1 VTVIEFP
8 LLDEML
14 ARYAVPLGGDHLAY
28 RNHCQR
34 MANFALALSGD
45 TPEHRR
51 KISIAA
57 AFHDL
62 GIWTHH
68 TFDYLAPSEQL
79 AENYLTE
86 VDAAD
91 WTREIRAMIHEHH
104 KIRRYREEPA
114 ALIEAFRKA
123 DLVDVSL
130 RLIRFGLPR
139 SFLREVSAAYP
150 NAGFHKRLVQ
160 LAWQR
165 LRTHPLSPMPMM
177 RW

>member
-1 VTVIEFP
+1 MPVIEFP
-8 LLDEML
+8 LLDELL
-14 ARYAVPLGGDHLAY
+14 ARYAAPLGGDHLAY

-79 AENYLTE
+79 AEGYLDD
-86 VDAAD
+86 VDASA
-91 WTREIRAMIHEHH
+91 WTPEIRAMIREHH
-104 KIRRYREEPA
+104 KIRRYREKPA
-114 ALIEAFRKA
+114 ALVEAFRQA

-139 SFLREVSAAYP
+139 PFLREVSAAFP

-165 LRTHPLSPMPMM
+165 LRTHPFSPMPMM